1 MNIAILNYH
10 RIGGS
15 GIIAYE
21 IGRSMAEDRGHTVH
35 FVGLEPPFRLHYR
48 YSDRMRHHKI
58 AVKEYPVFDYQP
70 YTLALASQ
78 LSELITEQNIDVI
91 HSHYA
96 LPYAIAAQLAREI
109 SGRNVRSVTTLHGT
123 DITVVGAH
131 PTMKNITEFGINIS
145 DRVTAVS
152 DYLKNETVKTF
163 GIAPEKIKRIYNF
176 INPEWFH
183 PEIEGAKGLNCK
195 DKCIIIH
202 VSNMRPV
209 KAPLDDIR
217 IFHRLLSKTKKELEL
232 WIVGE
237 GPMISEM
244 TSLVREYELEKKVR
258 FLGVCS
264 DIGELL
270 VRSKLFLL
278 PSQSESFGL
287 VALEA
292 MACGVP
298 VVAAGTGGIPEVI
311 EDGESGSLFAFG
323 DIETA
328 ACKGAELLNDDL
340 HYMRIRENGLET
352 IRTKF
357 DMNTIISEYEKL
369 YMD

>member
-35 FVGLEPPFRLHYR
+35 FVGLEPPFRLQYR
-48 YSDRMRHHKI
+48 YAEKMKYHKI

-78 LSELITEQNIDVI
+78 LSELILDQKIDVI

-96 LPYAIAAQLAREI
+96 LPHAVAAHLAREI
-109 SGRNVRSVTTLHGT
+109 AGTSTKTITTLHGT

-131 PTMKNITEFGINIS
+131 PTMKNVTTFGINMS
-145 DRVTAVS
+145 DHVTAVS
-152 DYLKNETVKTF
+152 EYLKLETVAKL
-163 GIAPEKIKRIYNF
+163 GIAPEKIHRIYNF
-176 INPEWFH
+176 VNPAVFN
-183 PEIEGAKGLNCK
+183 PNIRGAEGLIHN
-195 DKCIIIH
+195 DKRIIIH

-209 KAPLDDIR
+209 KAPLDVIDI
-217 IFHRLLSKTKKELEL
+217 FNTLSKLHKQQLEL

-237 GPMISEM
+237 GPLISEM
-244 TSLVREYELEKKVR
+244 TARTRELNIADNVR
-258 FLGVCS
+258 FFGVCN
-264 DIGELL
+264 DIGELIVL
-270 VRSKLFLL
+270 SDLLLITSKT
-278 PSQSESFGL
+278 ESFGL

-298 VVAAGTGGIPEVI
+298 VVAARTGGIPEVI
-311 EDGESGSLFAFG
+311 SDGESGYLYDFG
-323 DIETA
+323 AINVA
-328 ACKGAELLNDDL
+328 ASKADELLSNDML
-340 HYMRIRENGLET
+340 YNKVRENALNT
-352 IRTKF
+352 VKTKF
-357 DMNTIISEYEKL
+357 DIAEIITQYEEL
-369 YMD
+369 YTS